1 MAESK
6 IIINLD
12 LLKNEESITAAEKA
26 AAGQGKY
33 REIVKKPTGS
43 SSWLERW
50 QAVYDYSKPGVSSE
64 GVVAI
69 SGKVFL
75 GSVFRVAPDAFSRFS
90 FQFISGLFGK
100 ENLLS
105 FMVGG
110 NQSGTTC
117 HFLAFPLKGRQL
129 TPEPWIDSRSKN
141 IKTSLS
147 NKFLD
152 LLSQEFGIDF
162 TDRDNVDNGHTE
174 YLDNFPIVKT
184 SKEDITEV
192 FYNTITEENQVQT
205 DTPIDKVRRITNEV
219 IKNFTVGIEKGT
231 YIKLVSQDISTEE
244 YLREVKAYLKRMYS
258 ELSPNDLRLIL
269 KKVEGAAT
277 GFYILDDLIN
287 DIKISDIKVVSPN
300 KIRVK
305 VEGERKTS
313 NLHFIDTPDY
323 FRFLDGLV
331 KRYGLNSDEQ
341 IHVFTDTETNA
352 DFILRCN
359 LTLGEINSDYPVF
372 HIRKIPKN
380 KYTLEQ
386 LIEFGMMD
394 PVVANYLTWAA
405 RSASGI
411 VFTGKGSAGKTTLM
425 NTLLEYVP
433 RNSSGLVIQESNE
446 LYSSQP
452 EFTFEQISGKYDLK
466 TLAKNGLLT
475 DIDYFIIGEVKG
487 EEAMYFINACDTGN
501 KAWCSVHSP
510 SSTEA
515 INKLA
520 DYVMYASKYSH
531 QEALYMLKELQVV
544 VFMKNFKV
552 AEISEVIGWDEDSK
566 NLKYRTVFRRPD
578 LVEDDSL
585 MAS

>member
-12 LLKNEESITAAEKA
+12 LIKSAESIAAAEKA
-26 AAGQGKY
+26 AARQGKY
-33 REIVKKPTGS
+33 REIVKKPEGS
-43 SSWLERW
+43 SSWIERW
-50 QAVYDYSKPGVSSE
+50 QALYDYSKPGVSSE
-64 GVVAI
+64 GVIAI
-69 SGKVFL
+69 SGIVFL
-75 GSVFRVAPDAFSRFS
+75 SSVFHVAPDAFSRFS
-90 FQFISGLFGK
+90 YEFVRDLF
-100 ENLLS
+100 EERNLLS
-105 FMVGG
+105 FQVGG
-110 NQSGTTC
+110 DQSGTTC
-117 HFLAFPLKGRQL
+117 RFLVFPLNGRQL

-141 IKTSLS
+141 IRTSLS
-147 NKFLD
+147 NRFLD
-152 LLSQEFGIDF
+152 LLSQRFGIDF
-162 TDRDNVDNGHTE
+162 TDRSNVDNGHTE
-174 YLDNFPIVKT
+174 YLDNFPLVKT
-184 SKEDITEV
+184 SKEDVTEV
-192 FYNTITEENQVQT
+192 FYNTITEEGQVQT
-205 DTPIDKVRRITNEV
+205 DTPLDKVRRITNEV
-219 IKNFTVGIEKGT
+219 VKNFTVGIEKGT
-231 YIKLVSQDISTEE
+231 YIKLVSQDITTEE
-244 YLREVKAYLKRMYS
+244 YLREVNAYMKRMYP
-258 ELSPNDLRLIL
+258 ELSPSDLELIL

-287 DIKISDIKVVSPN
+287 DIKISDIKVVAPD

-305 VEGERKTS
+305 VEGERRTS
-313 NLHFIDTPDY
+313 NLRFIDTQDY

-386 LIEFGMMD
+386 LIGFGMMD

-475 DIDYFIIGEVKG
+475 DIDYFIIGDVKG

-552 AEISEVIGWDEDSK
+552 AEISEVIGWDETRK

-578 LVEDDSL
+578 LDEGEPL
-585 MAS
+585 AS